1 MWLLALFGCGEE
13 HILSTQIDTSNMV
26 EIATGDTTYRMGY
39 PDLDPGP
46 YNNHW
51 KAYSKPQHDVTVSA
65 FYLDKTEVTVE
76 DYVEMLN
83 DLVDYPSTVERLVN
97 PLMPLEYEVEA
108 GFTIKEGYEN
118 KPMNYVSWY
127 EAAAYCAHIGKRLP
141 FEAEWELAAKG
152 ADIENPRNV
161 PWDTP
166 GWSCH
171 KAVYYTNETLCAERP
186 EPVGTH
192 PDGDTPD
199 GISDMAGNV
208 SEWIFDWF
216 AEYTEEA
223 QTNPVG
229 PDDGVY
235 KILRGGGF
243 RDSSD
248 ALRVND
254 RVLANP
260 KSRSEGVGF
269 RCAVSSSA
277 LSNSASN
284 SSDGGA
290 Q

>member
-1 MWLLALFGCGEE
+1 MSRGMKLRHIALTLG
-13 HILSTQIDTSNMV
+13 
-26 EIATGDTTYRMGY
+26 
-39 PDLDPGP
+39 
-46 YNNHW
+46 
-51 KAYSKPQHDVTVSA
+51 
-65 FYLDKTEVTVE
+65 
-76 DYVEMLN
+76 N
-83 DLVDYPSTVERLVN
+83 DC
-97 PLMPLEYEVEA
+97 PLKQN
-108 GFTIKEGYEN
+108 G
-118 KPMNYVSWY
+118 S
-127 EAAAYCAHIGKRLP
+127 CRQRSRHCQ
-141 FEAEWELAAKG
+141 
-152 ADIENPRNV
+152 PRGV

-166 GWSCH
+166 GGWSCH
-171 KAVYYTNETLCAERP
+171 KAIYYTNETLCAERP

-216 AEYTEEA
+216 AEYTEES

-248 ALRVND
+248 ALREKD

-277 LSNSASN
+277 LSNSL
-284 SSDGGA
+284 GGA
-290 Q
+290 HETLLCNSTIQCIDWL

>member
-1 MWLLALFGCGEE
+1 MMWLLTLLGCGEE
-13 HILSTQIDTSNMV
+13 HSLSNQINTSNMV
-26 EIATGDTTYRMGY
+26 EIATEDTTYRMGY
-39 PDLDPGP
+39 PDVDPGP

-51 KAYSKPQHDVTVSA
+51 KAYSQPQHDVTVSA

-83 DLVDYPSTVERLVN
+83 DLVDYPSTLERLVN
-97 PLMPLEYEVEA
+97 PLMPLSMMPKPDSPPKKA
-108 GFTIKEGYEN
+108 TKT
-118 KPMNYVSWY
+118 PMNYVSWY
-127 EAAAYCAHIGKRLP
+127 EAAAYCAHIVNGCPKLV
-141 FEAEWELAAKG
+141 EWRKG
-152 ADIENPRNV
+152 ADVENPRNV

-171 KAVYYTNETLCAERP
+171 KAIYYTNETLCAERP
-186 EPVGTH
+186 EPVGIH

-208 SEWIFDWF
+208 SEWVFDWF

-269 RCAVSSSA
+269 RCAVSSSN
-277 LSNSASN
+277 LST

>member
-1 MWLLALFGCGEE
+1 MMWLLTLFGCGEE
-13 HILSTQIDTSNMV
+13 HSLSTQIDTSNMV
-26 EIATGDTTYRMGY
+26 EIATEDTTYRMGY

-83 DLVDYPSTVERLVN
+83 DLVDYPSTLERLVN
-97 PLMPLEYEVEA
+97 PLMPLEYDAEA
-108 GFTIKEGYEN
+108 SFTIKEGYEN
-118 KPMNYVSWY
+118 RPMNYVSWY

-152 ADIENPRNV
+152 ADIANPRNV

-166 GWSCH
+166 GGWSCH

-269 RCAVSSSA
+269 RCAVSSSV
-277 LSNSASN
+277 LSN